1 MRSVIRLSAVLL
13 FGLTIFIFPSAS
25 AHTELVS
32 ANPAK
37 DSVTKEFPTDV
48 TLTFS
53 EKLLKVGNENPN
65 KVEVFDSSGQLLS
78 GTSVVNGALITAPSG
93 INGNGT
99 FTVKYHVAADDGHVV
114 EGSYEFT
121 VEADMAIASPM
132 PISAH
137 ANEKDDGPNLL
148 VRIVAM
154 GVIGLAA
161 LTLLRRAKSSDE

>member
-1 MRSVIRLSAVLL
+1 MRSLIRLCAVFL
-13 FGLTIFIFPSAS
+13 FAVNFFIVPSAL

-37 DSVTKEFPTDV
+37 DSVVKELPTDV

-53 EKLLKVGNENPN
+53 EKLLIVGIENPN

-78 GTSVVNGALITAPSG
+78 GASVVNGALITAPTG
-93 INGNGT
+93 INGNGVY
-99 FTVKYHVAADDGHVV
+99 TVKYHVAADDGHVV

-132 PISAH
+132 PISAPT
-137 ANEKDDGPNLL
+137 NEKEDGPNLL
-148 VRIVAM
+148 VRIVVMA
-154 GVIGLAA
+154 VIGLVA
-161 LTLLRRAKSSDE
+161 LTLLRRARSSGE